1 MLGGFVYVL
10 QIKGTKGQVTRA
22 EILQEGLREL
32 LNALFSNPVDSN
44 LICAVKLLKV
54 RQ

>member
-1 MLGGFVYVL
+1 MFLYIL

-32 LNALFSNPVDSN
+32 LNALLSNPVDSN